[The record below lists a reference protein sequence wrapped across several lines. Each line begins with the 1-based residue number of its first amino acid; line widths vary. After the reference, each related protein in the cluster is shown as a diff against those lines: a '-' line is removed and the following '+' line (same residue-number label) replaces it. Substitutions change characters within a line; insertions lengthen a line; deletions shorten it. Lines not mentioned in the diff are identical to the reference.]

1 MRKRWNLR
9 DFWCQSRRNLLGYVG
24 AVTPTSTLE
33 AVAQSLFGTAGVGY
47 IRRLHRAKTL
57 LELCEIGFTAG
68 AHWVPGCS
76 LIKNGVDKDF
86 AEQLRQE
93 VDSIMSRSQKM
104 PVAGCVLWLPRPV
117 SVSCDSV
124 VTMPHWC
131 VTASRCP

>member
-1 MRKRWNLR
+1 MRKRWSLR
-9 DFWCQSRRNLLGYVG
+9 DLWCQSRRNLLGCVV
-24 AVTPTSTLE
+24 AVTPTSTLA
-33 AVAQSLFGTAGVGY
+33 AVAESMFGTAGVDY
-47 IRRLHRAKTL
+47 IRKPHWARAL
-57 LELCEIGFTAG
+57 VELCEMSAF
-68 AHWVPGCS
+68 HWVPGCS
-76 LIKNGVDKDF
+76 LIKDGVDKDF

-104 PVAGCVLWLPRPV
+104 PVAGCVLWLARPV